1 MRLIRSSSAL
11 LLALLLSV
19 AVVHGEDN
27 YEIGSDDT
35 LNVVVLGQTD
45 MTADFPVDRDGMVT
59 FPALGKI
66 KASGMTP
73 QEFERKLTTLL
84 ADGYI
89 KKPQVSV
96 KVKEYKSQ
104 QVFVTGAVS
113 KGGLYPLKG
122 DRSLRALL
130 SDLGT
135 LGNDAGHE
143 VIITRP
149 PKVVPVEGGEPQP
162 VALPTEIL
170 SDSDPNAAAQ
180 PVQPPPDIPG
190 SQVFHAIIEKAQAGD
205 PENNLLLESGDT
217 VFFPKARQVYITG
230 QVGRAGPVRYQA
242 GMTVLQALTL
252 AGGVGPRG
260 AGGRTKIVR
269 VVDGEK
275 KEFKPAL
282 TDVVEPE
289 DTIVVPERFF

>member
-1 MRLIRSSSAL
+1 MRLKRFLSLSLL
-11 LLALLLSV
+11 LLALSPAPVRADDSYEVGPADVLS
-19 AVVHGEDN
+19 
-27 YEIGSDDT
+27 
-35 LNVVVLGQTD
+35 VVVLGQTD
-45 MTADFPVDRDGMVT
+45 MTADFPVDRDGMLT
-59 FPALGKI
+59 FPALGKV

-104 QVFVTGAVS
+104 QVFVTGSVP
-113 KGGLYPLKG
+113 KPGLYPLRG

-130 SDLGT
+130 GDLGS

-143 VIITRP
+143 VIVTRT
-149 PKVVPVEGGEPQP
+149 PKVVPVGGGEPQP
-162 VALPTEIL
+162 IL
-170 SDSDPNAAAQ
+170 SEIPTDSDPAALQQA
-180 PVQPPPDIPG
+180 PAEMPG
-190 SQVFHAIIEKAQAGD
+190 AQVFHAIIEKAQAGD
-205 PENNLLLESGDT
+205 PEQNLLLEAGDN
-217 VFFPKARQVYITG
+217 VFFPKARQIYITG
-230 QVGRAGPVRYQA
+230 QVGRAGPYRYQA

-260 AGGRTKIVR
+260 SAGRVKIVR
-269 VVDGEK
+269 IVDGEK
-275 KEFKPAL
+275 KEFKPEP
-282 TDVVEPE
+282 TDTVEPE